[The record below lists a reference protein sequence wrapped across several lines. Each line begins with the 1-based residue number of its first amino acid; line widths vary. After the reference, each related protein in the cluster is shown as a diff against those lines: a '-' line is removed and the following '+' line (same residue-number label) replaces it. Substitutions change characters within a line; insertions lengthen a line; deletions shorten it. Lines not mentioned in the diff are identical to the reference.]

1 MMCLA
6 QTTPSLYAPCQRM
19 LGSVLSPLPLQVQ
32 ADLQQAVEIDNEEAV
47 ENLRNQ
53 LAAYCEV
60 GDTVRAPA

>member
-1 MMCLA
+1 
-6 QTTPSLYAPCQRM
+6 M